1 MTPWP
6 YPRVLAHRGGGALA
20 PENTLAAI
28 EVGHRRG
35 FRAIEFDVML
45 SADGEPVLM
54 HDETLDRTTDGRGPV
69 AARRFAE
76 LERLDAGS
84 WFAPEFAGEPV
95 PHLAKVVE
103 LCGRRGIWMN
113 AEIKPSSGA
122 DEATGRTVAA
132 FLQDRDAGSALGQ
145 VGGRPA
151 ALLSSF
157 SEPAL
162 AAARAVAPA
171 LPRGLLVGR
180 VPPDWA
186 RRLADLQC
194 VALHCDHRY
203 LDPATVA
210 SVHRAG
216 YWVFCYTV
224 NDPNRLDVLAGWGVD
239 AVCTDR
245 RSHNVEMGIID
256 RITLFIGGG
265 DDAEWLGIDDLVTPV
280 RRLANFAHTDA
291 AIDAGH
297 THSRDGGDGMIGA
310 ILG

>member
-45 SADGEPVLM
+45 SADDEPVLM
-54 HDETLDRTTDGRGPV
+54 HDETLDRTTNGRGPL

-95 PHLAKVVE
+95 PHLAQVVD
-103 LCGRRGIWMN
+103 LCGRHGIWMN

-122 DEATGRTVAA
+122 DQATGRRVAT
-132 FLQDRDAGSALGQ
+132 FLRDHCADGAHGHD
-145 VGGRPA
+145 GAPPA

-157 SEPAL
+157 SEAAL
-162 AAARAVAPA
+162 AAALAAAPGM
-171 LPRGLLVGR
+171 PRGLLVGR
-180 VPPDWA
+180 VPGDWS

-203 LDPATVA
+203 LDPATVD

-224 NDPNRLDVLAGWGVD
+224 NDPARLNLLRRWGVD

-245 RSHNVEMGIID
+245 LD
-256 RITLFIGGG
+256 RIAA
-265 DDAEWLGIDDLVTPV
+265 DAL
-280 RRLANFAHTDA
+280 
-291 AIDAGH
+291 
-297 THSRDGGDGMIGA
+297 
-310 ILG
+310 